1 MVMVQWKR
9 GRRPVLGVLII
20 VITAFATT
28 ACGAPAPP
36 TTSAAPTA
44 GGLGVPMPMMG
55 GPRVDEASYLAEMI
69 PHHEEAVAAATQLA
83 RSPRPEMRA
92 LGQRIV
98 DTQSVEI
105 QQMTGWLATW
115 YPRQPR
121 PEYHPMMR
129 DLSALSGDDLDRAF
143 LTDMI
148 PHHMSAV
155 MMSQRVLI
163 AGGPLHPEI
172 VGFASTVRDTQ
183 RSEIVLMR
191 GYLASWFPTS
201 TGPGGMGPGGMG
213 PGGMGPGGGW
223 PR

>member
-1 MVMVQWKR
+1 MVQWER
-9 GRRPVLGVLII
+9 GRRPVLGAALII

-28 ACGAPAPP
+28 ACSAPAPP
-36 TTSAAPTA
+36 TTSVAPRA
-44 GGLGVPMPMMG
+44 DGLDVPMPMIG
-55 GPRVDEASYLAEMI
+55 GPRVGEASYLAEMI

-92 LGQRIV
+92 LGRRIV
-98 DTQSVEI
+98 DTQRVEI
-105 QQMTGWLATW
+105 QQMTGWLAAW

-121 PEYHPMMR
+121 PEYRPMMR
-129 DLSALSGDDLDRAF
+129 NLSALSGDDLDRAF
-143 LTDMI
+143 LDDMI

-172 VGFASTVRDTQ
+172 LGLASTVRDTQ

-191 GYLASWFPTS
+191 GWLTSRFPTS
-201 TGPGGMGPGGMG
+201 TSPGGTGPGAT
-213 PGGMGPGGGW
+213 GPGGGW